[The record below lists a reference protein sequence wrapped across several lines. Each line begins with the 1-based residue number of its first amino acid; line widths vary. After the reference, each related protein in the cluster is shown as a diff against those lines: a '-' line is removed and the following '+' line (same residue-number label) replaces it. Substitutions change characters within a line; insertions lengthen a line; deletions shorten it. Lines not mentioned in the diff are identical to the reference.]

1 MVFWVPMVASLN
13 LHPGVLSKKSAALL
27 HRFVWVLVKVCG
39 IIALGVLELL
49 NSIFQAMGIWQ
60 ISMANIVINRLCLMG
75 LMFVMV
81 RIFDAFGVIASQPI
95 TREYCRCYYGYILC
109 QYDQEKH
116 SNFRHTVFHQIP
128 ASD

>member
-1 MVFWVPMVASLN
+1 MVVILSAMVFWIPMVASLN
-13 LHPGVLSKKSAALL
+13 LHPGVLSKKSTTLL

-81 RIFDAFGVIASQPI
+81 RIFHASGVIASQPI
-95 TREYCRCYYGYILC
+95 IENIAAVIMAVFYVSMIRRDTRTA
-109 QYDQEKH
+109 K
-116 SNFRHTVFHQIP
+116 
-128 ASD
+128 